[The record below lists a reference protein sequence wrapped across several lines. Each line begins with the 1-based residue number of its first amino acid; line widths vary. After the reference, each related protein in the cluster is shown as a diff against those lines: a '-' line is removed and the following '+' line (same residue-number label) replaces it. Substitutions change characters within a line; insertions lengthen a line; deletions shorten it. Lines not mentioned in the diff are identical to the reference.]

1 MEKKSTSEAMKTLS
15 KILDMRNK
23 ADLLLATREDLLKCK
38 IRDSDISEHTIN
50 QVYAQAA
57 ILSGLEPRNAYED
70 LMREMNNVIHF
81 DTGVEE

>member
-1 MEKKSTSEAMKTLS
+1 MKTLT

-57 ILSGLEPRNAYED
+57 LYAGLEPRNAFDD
-70 LMREMNNVIHF
+70 LMREMSSVIHF

>member
-1 MEKKSTSEAMKTLS
+1 MEKKTDEIKTLC
-15 KILDMRNK
+15 KTLDMRTK

-38 IRDSDISEHTIN
+38 IRSSDISDHTIA

-57 ILSGLEPRNAYED
+57 ISAGLEPRNAFED
-70 LMREMNNVIHF
+70 LMREVNNVIHF